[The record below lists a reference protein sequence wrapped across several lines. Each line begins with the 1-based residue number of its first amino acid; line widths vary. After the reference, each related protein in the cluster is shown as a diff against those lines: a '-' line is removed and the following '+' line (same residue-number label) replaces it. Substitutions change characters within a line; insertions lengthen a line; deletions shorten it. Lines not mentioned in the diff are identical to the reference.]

1 MVCGNSVVWG
11 AVSKCMGISILARPV
26 WGREAGLTAEGT
38 ARASCSS
45 VSYATDPAPIAR
57 NKDKRLPDGKTV
69 HRDLKPEN
77 VMLLPDASTATGER
91 AKVLD
96 FGIAKL
102 IEANNQGSV
111 QTRATELLGTP
122 NYMSPE
128 QCRGAKGVDEKTD
141 VYALGVMMFE
151 MLTGRPPFGG
161 SAIGELMAKH
171 LYEQPPKVAS
181 LNPQVPEE
189 LASLVDG
196 LLDKDKDKRP
206 TMIALEGQL
215 DALTS
220 VLPPPQKHRHR
231 PSGAMAVIQSGRS
244 AHPDAKTMSA
254 GSVSTGSVS
263 TGVMEKPRRRL
274 LYVGLL
280 VSVLAIAGG
289 VTGSVLLRKKS
300 QPTEKKTTQNSPR
313 VRWRLLSVPDG
324 AKVIQL
330 SDGTVIGETPL
341 SQETVRSS
349 SPLRLRLER
358 PGYLP
363 HEVQLSLEASGE
375 LQVVLHSEPPKPV
388 VEEKPAEPK
397 AKPASSKKPKRSVA
411 EVPHIEN

>member
-1 MVCGNSVVWG
+1 M
-11 AVSKCMGISILARPV
+11 
-26 WGREAGLTAEGT
+26 
-38 ARASCSS
+38 
-45 VSYATDPAPIAR
+45 
-57 NKDKRLPDGKTV
+57 
-69 HRDLKPEN
+69 
-77 VMLLPDASTATGER
+77 
-91 AKVLD
+91 LD

-122 NYMSPE
+122 IYMSPE

-151 MLTGRPPFGG
+151 MLTGRPPFAG

-171 LYEQPPKVAS
+171 MYEPPPKVAS
-181 LNPQVPEE
+181 LQPQVPEE

-196 LLDKDKDKRP
+196 LLDKDKEKRP
-206 TMIALEGQL
+206 TMIALEGLL
-215 DALTS
+215 DALTEA
-220 VLPPPQKHRHR
+220 LPPPQKHRHR

-254 GSVSTGSVS
+254 GAVS

-274 LYVGLL
+274 LYLGLVVSL
-280 VSVLAIAGG
+280 VCIGAGL
-289 VTGSVLLRKKS
+289 TGFVLLRKKPVIS
-300 QPTEKKTTQNSPR
+300 EKQLGASSPR

-330 SDGTVIGETPL
+330 SDGAVIGETPL
-341 SQETVRSS
+341 VQESPKSS
-349 SPLRLRLER
+349 SPLRLRLVR

-363 HEVQLSLEASGE
+363 HEVQISLDASGE
-375 LQVVLHSEPPKPV
+375 LQVVLHEEPAKPV
-388 VEEKPAEPK
+388 VEEKPADPKADPK
-397 AKPASSKKPKRSVA
+397 AKPVPSKKPKRPVA

>member
-1 MVCGNSVVWG
+1 
-11 AVSKCMGISILARPV
+11 
-26 WGREAGLTAEGT
+26 
-38 ARASCSS
+38 
-45 VSYATDPAPIAR
+45 
-57 NKDKRLPDGKTV
+57 
-69 HRDLKPEN
+69 
-77 VMLLPDASTATGER
+77 MLLPDASTATGER

-151 MLTGRPPFGG
+151 MLTGKPPFVG

-171 LYEQPPKVAS
+171 MYEPPPKVAS
-181 LNPQVPEE
+181 LQPHVPEE

-196 LLDKDKDKRP
+196 LLDKDKEKRP
-206 TMIALEGQL
+206 TMIALEGLL
-215 DALTS
+215 DALTEA
-220 VLPPPQKHRHR
+220 LPPPQKHRHR

-254 GSVSTGSVS
+254 GSVSTG
-263 TGVMEKPRRRL
+263 VMEKPRRRL
-274 LYVGLL
+274 LYIGLVASL
-280 VSVLAIAGG
+280 LCIGGG
-289 VTGSVLLRKKS
+289 VTGVVLLRKKAHS
-300 QPTEKKTTQNSPR
+300 TQQKNVAMAQR

-324 AKVIQL
+324 AKVFQL
-330 SDGTVIGETPL
+330 SDGALVGETPL
-341 SQETVRSS
+341 TQESPKSS
-349 SPLRLRLER
+349 SPLRLRLDR
-358 PGYLP
+358 PGYLS
-363 HEVQLSLEASGE
+363 HEVQISLEASGE
-375 LQVVLHSEPPKPV
+375 LQVVLHSEPPKPSI
-388 VEEKPAEPK
+388 EEKPAEPK
-397 AKPASSKKPKRSVA
+397 VDPKAKPVPSKKPKRPVA